1 MRSVLSAF
9 VATTFVT
16 AQKGCSDNL
25 GTNKCKNMTEKCS
38 NWYFSNYMCPVS
50 CGKCEKGIY
59 DWIYSALTKF
69 KNIKKIFLI

>member
-59 DWIYSALTKF
+59 NWNYSSLNKF
-69 KNIKKIFLI
+69 KNNKHALK

>member
-59 DWIYSALTKF
+59 TVPSHNKHIFVTP
-69 KNIKKIFLI
+69 KKVCLL

>member
-59 DWIYSALTKF
+59 YWIYSALNTF
-69 KNIKKIFLI
+69 KNNKHALK

>member
-59 DWIYSALTKF
+59 NWIYSALNTF
-69 KNIKKIFLI
+69 KNNKHALK